1 LKQQT
6 KRDIEQIYVE
16 IQINVNNFNTFVSK
30 LNYTFIE
37 NIIYAPLLGNHSL
50 NINSDPIKE
59 IRVSDRVLS
68 VIKSQTPKGAYNFV
82 NKYEILP
89 LTKARYVLKI
99 KKAVNVQAFI
109 SFSSEE
115 CLKTEYSEYIG
126 KALTEPKVN
135 EYGRNGVALLLNAG
149 D

>member
-1 LKQQT
+1 M
-6 KRDIEQIYVE
+6 
-16 IQINVNNFNTFVSK
+16 
-30 LNYTFIE
+30 
-37 NIIYAPLLGNHSL
+37 LGNHSL